1 MNVANVKFMYLRI
14 GAAFNGLWKFM
25 LLLLFIGRL
34 AFSFQLVKF
43 VVIFTSLFKTNVM
56 NGVACF

>member
-1 MNVANVKFMYLRI
+1 MEIYVSTFVYCSI
-14 GAAFNGLWKFM
+14 V
-25 LLLLFIGRL
+25 L